1 MKITLIPERCI
12 ACGLCQTYSDLF
24 DYHDNGIVR
33 FYDDPDQLEKE
44 ISPSQDV
51 LEAIKKLPNS
61 RPDWKPGILN
71 QWR

>member
-33 FYDDPDQLEKE
+33 FYDNPNLLER
-44 ISPSQDV
+44 DV
-51 LEAIKKLPNS
+51 PASE
-61 RPDWKPGILN
+61 
-71 QWR
+71 

>member
-12 ACGLCQTYSDLF
+12 ACGLCQTYSELF
-24 DYHDNGIVR
+24 DYHDNGLVR

-51 LEAIKKLPNS
+51 LEDVKNCPTRALI
-61 RPDWKPGILN
+61 GN
-71 QWR
+71 QEA

>member
-33 FYDDPDQLEKE
+33 
-44 ISPSQDV
+44 
-51 LEAIKKLPNS
+51 
-61 RPDWKPGILN
+61 
-71 QWR
+71 

>member
-33 FYDDPDQLEKE
+33 FYDDPNELER
-44 ISPSQDV
+44 DV
-51 LEAIKKLPNS
+51 PASEELGEAVKQCPTHALIK
-61 RPDWKPGILN
+61 D
-71 QWR
+71 

>member
-33 FYDDPDQLEKE
+33 FFDDPEQLERE
-44 ISPSQDV
+44 IPSSV
-51 LEAIKKLPNS
+51 NILEAVKNCPTRALIKDES
-61 RPDWKPGILN
+61 
-71 QWR
+71 